1 MKTLK
6 KLIKNFLINFAP
18 KLTFE
23 DFGCL
28 NFNLPPL
35 NKFKR
40 ILWKINIKQK
50 KLPLVDV

>member
-1 MKTLK
+1 MK
-6 KLIKNFLINFAP
+6 KLIKNFLTNFAP
-18 KLTFE
+18 KPTFE

-40 ILWKINIKQK
+40 ILWKITN
-50 KLPLVDV
+50 